1 MSNQSGRIG
10 SNAPEKV
17 PIQYGRLT
25 RWAILLM
32 LLLLVQVVA
41 ACSLYTIRPIKS
53 ATTSNQSNQF
63 DRQFDPNSY
72 ANTNWSSKVVP
83 TIMKKA
89 VDLETVLTALQ
100 KDSDAAQKQYATQ
113 SSDGF
118 YNFIVKGTAKVLAV
132 NTSSRNG
139 TLSIALPTYKGQST
153 ILIQIGPVMLGTALR
168 DSVGFISYSQ
178 FTNQVQYAQ
187 VADALNAHAA
197 QDLKGIDFASLKG
210 KTITFY
216 GAFTYA
222 TLQQI
227 TIAPVKIIPEGA
239 GA

>member
-1 MSNQSGRIG
+1 M
-10 SNAPEKV
+10 KV
-17 PIQYGRLT
+17 STQHTRLSQ
-25 RWAILLM
+25 WAVLTM
-32 LLLLVQVVA
+32 LLLIVQVVA
-41 ACSLYTIRPIKS
+41 ACSHYTVRPIKS

-72 ANTNWSSKVVP
+72 ADANWSSKVVP

-89 VDLETVLTALQ
+89 VDLDTVLSALQ
-100 KDSDAAQKQYATQ
+100 KNSDAAQKQYATQ

-118 YNFIVKGTAKVLAV
+118 YNFIVKGKAKVTAI

-139 TLSIALPTYKGQST
+139 TLSLELPTYKGQST
-153 ILIQIGPVMLGTALR
+153 ILLQIGPVMLGTALR
-168 DSVGFISYSQ
+168 GSVGFISYSQ

-227 TIAPVKIIPEGA
+227 TIAPAKVIPEGA
-239 GA
+239 GT